1 MALEKEISQAGCTD
15 SQSGNKILKSFLDGI
30 GFVSDFLDDKDT
42 ELDPAYVSARLH
54 MLSLEVSTAAH
65 VLLQDDPLATTLA
78 AINRSSFTPDCE
90 PYIMQLI
97 EFAVEDCCSE

>member
-65 VLLQDDPLATTLA
+65 KSLIFYTGLRALYY
-78 AINRSSFTPDCE
+78 AID
-90 PYIMQLI
+90 
-97 EFAVEDCCSE
+97 